1 MGREL
6 YITFLDNNI
15 MDAFGKGTYRI
26 IDNHNIIAYFGG
38 RTHNIKFNDNFTEFI
53 SIRQDDSCVINGK
66 VI

>member
-1 MGREL
+1 
-6 YITFLDNNI
+6 